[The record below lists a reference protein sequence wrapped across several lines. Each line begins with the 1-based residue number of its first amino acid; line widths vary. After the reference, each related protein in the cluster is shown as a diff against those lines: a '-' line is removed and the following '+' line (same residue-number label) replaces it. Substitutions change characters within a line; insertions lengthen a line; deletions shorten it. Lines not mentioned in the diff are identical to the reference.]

1 MIGQMRSVTR
11 DTKAI
16 SLGLPRVEAEIA
28 YWEMTRK
35 KVRSVKQR
43 LERLYAARKHLIESP
58 EDSKSLVEELRSIQN
73 EGA

>member
-16 SLGLPRVEAEIA
+16 ALGLPRVEAEIV
-28 YWEMTRK
+28 YWEKIRK

-58 EDSKSLVEELRSIQN
+58 EDSQSLVKQLKDIQN
-73 EGA
+73 EST

>member
-16 SLGLPRVEAEIA
+16 SLGLTRVEAEIE
-28 YWEMTRK
+28 YWEKTRK

-43 LERLYAARKHLIESP
+43 LERLYAARTHLIESP

-73 EGA
+73 ESA

>member
-1 MIGQMRSVTR
+1 MIGQIRSVTR

-16 SLGLPRVEAEIA
+16 SLGLSRVEAEITH
-28 YWEMTRK
+28 WEKTRK

-58 EDSKSLVEELRSIQN
+58 EDSKSLVDELRSIQN

>member
-1 MIGQMRSVTR
+1 MIGHMRSVTR

-28 YWEMTRK
+28 YWEKTRK

-58 EDSKSLVEELRSIQN
+58 EDSNSLVEQLKGIQN
-73 EGA
+73 AST